1 MAQGLAANMPLSTA
15 VKSRAMRPTSR
26 TVTALLA
33 AVGTGFAVFAMTG
46 APIAVAQSCKPDQV
60 WLHGECTYPPDDSG
74 APPEPR
80 LITEHGSAA
89 SSTTHIVDGRPER

>member
-1 MAQGLAANMPLSTA
+1 VTDNPSHLGNY
-15 VKSRAMRPTSR
+15 
-26 TVTALLA
+26 VTADTITSLLA
-33 AVGTGFAVFAMTG
+33 AVSAGFAVSAMIC

-74 APPEPR
+74 GPPEPR
-80 LITEHGSAA
+80 LITEHGSAG